1 LAKETK
7 VHNYGLMAG
16 IIICG
21 LGFGILLNSSWNDF
35 LTPGFMESGIL
46 TSAQIPAQ
54 ESMSNVLHVNEVN
67 KPITLLI
74 SHQNSPVAFNIK
86 IENSQG
92 TIIYNANVVK
102 SSVTFVPDISGDYLV
117 SIKNLSG
124 KEALVNVSYGY
135 TQTSENITLF
145 SFLWVF
151 LILGGNYLIIHTY
164 FSGTRNRSYF
174 TH

>member
-1 LAKETK
+1 
-7 VHNYGLMAG
+7 M
-16 IIICG
+16 CG
-21 LGFGILLNSSWNDF
+21 LGFVILVNFSWNDF
-35 LTPGFMESGIL
+35 LTPGFIESKIL

-54 ESMSNVLHVNEVN
+54 ESISYVLHVNEVS

-92 TIIYNANVVK
+92 AIIYNANVIK

-117 SIKNLSG
+117 LIKNLSS
-124 KEALVNVSYGY
+124 KDVTVNVSYGY
-135 TQTSENITLF
+135 TQNSENITLF